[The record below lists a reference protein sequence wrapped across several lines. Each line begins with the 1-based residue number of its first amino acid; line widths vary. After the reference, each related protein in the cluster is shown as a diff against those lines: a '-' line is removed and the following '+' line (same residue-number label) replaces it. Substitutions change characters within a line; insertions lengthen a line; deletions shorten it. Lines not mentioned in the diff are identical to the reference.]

1 MTNIANRVT
10 LTLDYIV
17 AGMLLARARIIDSSR
32 LDYSV
37 TNNANAVTLIV
48 ASVFDFDT
56 MYPC

>member
-10 LTLDYIV
+10 LIVDYIV
-17 AGMLLARARIIDSSR
+17 PCMLLARARIIDSSR

-37 TNNANAVTLIV
+37 TNNANAVTRIV